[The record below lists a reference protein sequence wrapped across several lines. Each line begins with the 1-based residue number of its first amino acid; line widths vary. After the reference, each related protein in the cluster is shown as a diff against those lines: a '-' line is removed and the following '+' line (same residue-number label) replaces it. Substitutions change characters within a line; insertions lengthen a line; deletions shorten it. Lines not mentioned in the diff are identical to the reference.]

1 MSMQDMLD
9 KIQRIND
16 KFDDLQKEV
25 NDLKTKDREKS
36 TSSSPKQRRPE
47 SMGAG
52 TSWGDRDPT
61 KRPS

>member
-1 MSMQDMLD
+1 MSMQDVLD

-25 NDLKTKDREKS
+25 NDLKTKNREKS
-36 TSSSPKQRRPE
+36 T

-61 KRPS
+61 ERPS